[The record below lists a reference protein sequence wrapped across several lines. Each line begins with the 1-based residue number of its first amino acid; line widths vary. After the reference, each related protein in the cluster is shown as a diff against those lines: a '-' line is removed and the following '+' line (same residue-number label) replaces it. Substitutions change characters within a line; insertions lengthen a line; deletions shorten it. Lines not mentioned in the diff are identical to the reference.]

1 MYLFFEPITSLD
13 QKMEEFYPFLSI
25 RVVRYL
31 QDSDVVTVGDLTKK
45 AYYDL
50 IRTPNFGRKSLEE
63 VKTFLA
69 TAGLALR
76 PYYWHYDDPEYKKT
90 GHGTG
95 DHK

>member
-50 IRTPNFGRKSLEE
+50 I
-63 VKTFLA
+63 
-69 TAGLALR
+69 
-76 PYYWHYDDPEYKKT
+76 
-90 GHGTG
+90 
-95 DHK
+95 